1 MLLRDKKH
9 IEQIQLIYFVILLVL
24 FCVFVLALPRISIPL
39 FLAYVQSLALTPVLN
54 FMISMGIKK
63 TQGIIIIFVILTT
76 IIGIPLFNAIPV
88 AIEES
93 KNIQTWAPK
102 IETYVKSQYKIA
114 QSYIRQKTGYF
125 ISDAYINE
133 GIDLSKSWGDRF
145 VVKVPNYLATLF
157 EWIFLIPFFTFF
169 ILRDSEVFKNKFL
182 AFTPNSIFERFY
194 FVTHVFNHQ
203 LGNYFFAKFIEALI
217 VGLIIGIGLFIL
229 DFKLAILFGF
239 VAGITNII
247 PYVGPLLGAL
257 PAIVLAMTEYGINS
271 SEFGAVAALYIIANV
286 IDVAFVF
293 PFLVSKIVNLHPM
306 LVAISVIVGSHY
318 MGVTG
323 MIISIPVV
331 AALKLIVTEV
341 SNELYPNRY
350 RN

>member
-1 MLLRDKKH
+1 MLLKDKKYLDR
-9 IEQIQLIYFVILLVL
+9 IQLSYFVILLAL
-24 FCVFVLALPRISIPL
+24 FCIFVLALPRISIPL
-39 FLAYVQSLALTPVLN
+39 FLAYVQSLALTPVMN
-54 FMISMGIKK
+54 FLITLGLRK
-63 TQGIIIIFVILTT
+63 TQAILVIFSILTML
-76 IIGIPLFNAIPV
+76 IGIPLFNAIPV
-88 AIEES
+88 LIDES

-102 IETYVKSQYKIA
+102 IETFVKTEYTKI
-114 QSYIRQKTGYF
+114 QRIVNKETGYHL
-125 ISDAYINE
+125 SDTYVNE
-133 GIDLSKSWGDRF
+133 AIQIATVAADRF
-145 VVKVPNYLATLF
+145 VVKLPNYLATLF
-157 EWIFLIPFFTFF
+157 EWVFIIPFFTFF
-169 ILRDSEVFKNKFL
+169 ILRDSEIFKTKFL
-182 AFTPNSIFERFY
+182 AFVPNSIFERLY

-217 VGLIIGIGLFIL
+217 VGVIIGSGLFFL
-229 DFKLAILFGF
+229 DFKFAIILGF
-239 VAGITNII
+239 VAGVTNIV
-247 PYVGPLLGAL
+247 PYVGPILGAL
-257 PAIVLAMTEYGINS
+257 PALVLAMMDYGFNS
-271 SEFGAVAALYIIANV
+271 SEFGAVAGLYVVANV

-318 MGVTG
+318 LGVTG

>member
-1 MLLRDKKH
+1 MFLKDKKH
-9 IEQIQLIYFVILLVL
+9 IEQIQLVYFTILLIL
-24 FCVFVLALPRISIPL
+24 FCFFVLALPRISIPL

-54 FMISMGIKK
+54 FMISIGIKK
-63 TQGIIIIFVILTT
+63 TQSIIIIFSVLTAV
-76 IIGIPLFNAIPV
+76 IGIPLINAIPT
-88 AIEES
+88 AIDES
-93 KNIQTWAPK
+93 RNIQTWAPK
-102 IETYVKSQYKIA
+102 IESYVKIQYRVA
-114 QSYIRQKTGYF
+114 QGFVREKTGYYLN
-125 ISDAYINE
+125 DAYINE
-133 GIDLSKSWGDRF
+133 GFTYSKQWIDQL
-145 VVKVPNYLATLF
+145 VVKLPNYLATLF

-169 ILRDSEVFKNKFL
+169 ILRDSDIFKNKFL
-182 AFTPNSIFERFY
+182 AFTPNRIFERFY

-229 DFKLAILFGF
+229 DLKFAILFGF

-247 PYVGPLLGAL
+247 PYVGPILGAL
-257 PAIVLAMTEYGINS
+257 PALAFAMTEYGINS
-271 SEFGAVAALYIIANV
+271 SQFGAIALLYVIANI

-331 AALKLIVTEV
+331 AALKLVITEI